1 MRAAIRPSETIE
13 RIARESGLTP
23 HVSRD
28 VGPAWHVAVFRRAR
42 YTNRETATSYRGF
55 RSEARARGMTIR
67 VDPEENEIGALF
79 DFVDLDGRR
88 VLEIGSGDGRLTWRY
103 AHRAATVTAVEP
115 FAPSVTRATEN
126 LPQELVGRVVLRRA
140 AFEEFAAE
148 AAASTFDVAILSW
161 SLCCMDRDDMIPALE
176 ETHRLLGPSGTL
188 IDIHPV
194 PGTAEVEVHSAGQVV
209 FAEPASASAD
219 EGELHADEAL
229 AQAVARGLFVSER
242 HTEFD
247 FRIYGSSGRELR
259 DFLAEAD
266 AHSNQA
272 GEEASDAFKSELFAR
287 VDRIIAGKA
296 GAAEVAY
303 HERAQVTRLRPVIM

>member
-1 MRAAIRPSETIE
+1 
-13 RIARESGLTP
+13 
-23 HVSRD
+23 
-28 VGPAWHVAVFRRAR
+28 
-42 YTNRETATSYRGF
+42 
-55 RSEARARGMTIR
+55 MTIR

-103 AHRAATVTAVEP
+103 ADRAATVTAVEP
-115 FAPSVTRATEN
+115 FAPSVARATEN

-140 AFEEFAAE
+140 AFKEFGAE
-148 AAASTFDVAILSW
+148 AAASAFDVAILSW

-176 ETHRLLGPSGTL
+176 EAHHLLGPSGTL

-247 FRIYGSSGRELR
+247 FRVYGSSGRELR

-303 HERAQVTRLRPVIM
+303 HERAQITRLRPVIM